1 MLDGPPGHPGA
12 SVTTALAALLGAI
25 QGITEFL
32 PISSKTHLVVV
43 PALLGEDPPSLAFIV
58 LLHLG
63 TLVAL
68 FAYFARDLLK
78 ILGDLGRPGSE
89 GRRTAAF
96 LVVGTIPAAII
107 GLLFEETFE
116 RLLQHPREVAFAL
129 VITTVVLV
137 AAEWISGTIGG
148 RRRLARPLRET
159 PTLRDVAGIGVAQA
173 FALLPGISRSGS
185 TMATGLGLGLR
196 RDTTARFSFL
206 LAIPAITGANV
217 IKLPEVVGDGIG
229 TPEAVG
235 FAAALVFG
243 YASVA
248 VLLRY
253 LRRWNFLPFAAYCL
267 VFSLVA
273 GSTL

>member
-1 MLDGPPGHPGA
+1 M
-12 SVTTALAALLGAI
+12 TTGLAALLGVI

-63 TLVAL
+63 TLIAL
-68 FAYFARDLLK
+68 LAYFARDLLT
-78 ILGDLGRPGSE
+78 IVGDLGRPGSE
-89 GRRTAAF
+89 GRRTAVF
-96 LVVGTIPAAII
+96 LVIGTIPAAIV

-116 RLLQHPREVAFAL
+116 RLLRHPRQVAFAL
-129 VITTVVLV
+129 GTTAVVLV
-137 AAEWISGTIGG
+137 AAEWIAGTIGG

-159 PTLRDVAGIGVAQA
+159 PTLRDVVGIGVAQA
-173 FALLPGISRSGS
+173 FALLPGISRSGA

-196 RDTTARFSFL
+196 RDATARFSFL
-206 LAIPAITGANV
+206 LAIPAIAGANV
-217 IKLPEVVGDGIG
+217 IELPDVIGDGIG
-229 TPEAVG
+229 TPEVVG
-235 FAAALVFG
+235 FVTALVFG

-267 VFSLVA
+267 VFAIVA
-273 GSTL
+273 GSAL